1 MHRIGAGGHSRP
13 LEGRAEQV
21 GACLP
26 DLVGHGHAQTEETKM
41 MLLALAAYILFFTGS
56 AVLAVWFYK
65 KRLFAVSAAA
75 ALVTVAYGVGLFFL

>member
-1 MHRIGAGGHSRP
+1 
-13 LEGRAEQV
+13 
-21 GACLP
+21 
-26 DLVGHGHAQTEETKM
+26 M